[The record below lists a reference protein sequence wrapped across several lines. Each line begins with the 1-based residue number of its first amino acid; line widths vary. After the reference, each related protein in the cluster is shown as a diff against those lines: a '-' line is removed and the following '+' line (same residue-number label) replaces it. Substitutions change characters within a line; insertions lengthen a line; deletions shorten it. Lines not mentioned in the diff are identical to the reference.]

1 MSWMSLLSPLRWT
14 RRSAATKSPLRGRGS
29 SLLRSAVFTLSII
42 YFRFDFIVMGS
53 VHINVPVKQKCS
65 AYHVTRDFCY
75 ITRHFKLS
83 LLFPYSV
90 CGCSLTPST
99 ENTAMCVW
107 APVKAR
113 SGFRG
118 LNTHTQKIRFL
129 FLSTESSHL
138 LRCGSVWLCSL
149 QISEMSITTL
159 RESTSISALNTITP
173 SSTCPSLVE
182 GCYSNAGLRS
192 VLRLTWLLLV
202 IIRAGL
208 QSRVL
213 TLAAV
218 HFQGALKMFLKDI

>member
-118 LNTHTQKIRFL
+118 LNTHTHRKSDFCFCR
-129 FLSTESSHL
+129 LSPHICSAVDPCDCVHYRS
-138 LRCGSVWLCSL
+138 LRC
-149 QISEMSITTL
+149 
-159 RESTSISALNTITP
+159 P
-173 SSTCPSLVE
+173 SQ
-182 GCYSNAGLRS
+182 R
-192 VLRLTWLLLV
+192 
-202 IIRAGL
+202 
-208 QSRVL
+208 
-213 TLAAV
+213 
-218 HFQGALKMFLKDI
+218 

>member
-118 LNTHTQKIRFL
+118 LNTHTHTENQISVFVDWVLTFAPLWIRVTVFITDL
-129 FLSTESSHL
+129 WDVHHNVKRVHFN
-138 LRCGSVWLCSL
+138 LCS
-149 QISEMSITTL
+149 
-159 RESTSISALNTITP
+159 
-173 SSTCPSLVE
+173 
-182 GCYSNAGLRS
+182 
-192 VLRLTWLLLV
+192 
-202 IIRAGL
+202 
-208 QSRVL
+208 
-213 TLAAV
+213 
-218 HFQGALKMFLKDI
+218 